1 LVPTLPLSEK
11 PNEVETVQLS
21 GAYLKIRVT
30 HLPVQS
36 RKSGEASR
44 EVLLGRILMGGWIQI
59 LYVDDVVKDEGAE
72 KIGEGQH

>member
-1 LVPTLPLSEK
+1 LSEK